1 MKTNILTAM
10 ILSASILTGC
20 ASSEDITKADNLKP
34 FELGKI
40 EYPSTQPKNG
50 SIFTSS
56 QNSMMLGVGKAF
68 NVGDIVIIK
77 MQEQI
82 DAQDSTKS
90 KTSRKASSKSGLGFT
105 MPTIIETPPSA
116 TFNLSHNQNVD
127 GDGSSSQSHKLQ
139 GNIAVTVTKVFP
151 NGILEIKGVKEIT
164 LEHGTEVI
172 AITGKIREQDISTT
186 DNSVSSSR
194 IAGAKIYYKGRGDI
208 YNRSQAGWLTNA
220 LTGKYWFF

>member
-1 MKTNILTAM
+1 MNKLLPIT
-10 ILSASILTGC
+10 ILSASLLAGC
-20 ASSEDITKADNLKP
+20 ATSQNVTQGDNLKP
-34 FELGKI
+34 FEVGQI
-40 EYPSTQPKNG
+40 EYPSTLPANG
-50 SIFTSS
+50 SIYTSS

-105 MPTIIETPPSA
+105 IPTLIETPPSA

-127 GDGSSSQSHKLQ
+127 GDGSTSQSHKLE
-139 GNIAVTVTKVFP
+139 GNIAATVTRVFP

-186 DNSVSSSR
+186 DNSVASSR

-208 YNRSQAGWLTNA
+208 YNRSQAGWLSNA

>member
-1 MKTNILTAM
+1 MNKMLPIAVL
-10 ILSASILTGC
+10 LASMLTGC
-20 ASSEDITKADNLKP
+20 AASPDVTQADNLKP
-34 FELGKI
+34 FEVGQI
-40 EYPSTQPKNG
+40 DYPSTLPENG
-50 SIFTSS
+50 SIYTSS

-105 MPTIIETPPSA
+105 IPTVIETPPSA

-127 GDGSSSQSHKLQ
+127 GDGSTSQSHKLE
-139 GNIAVTVTKVFP
+139 GNIAATVTKVFP

-208 YNRSQAGWLTNA
+208 YNRTQAGWLSNA

>member
-1 MKTNILTAM
+1 MKKIISTVV
-10 ILSASILTGC
+10 LSVAVLSGC
-20 ASSEDITKADNLKP
+20 ADKPDITQQDNLKP
-34 FELGKI
+34 FEVGTI
-40 EYPSTQPKNG
+40 NYPSNLPQNG
-50 SIFTSS
+50 SIYTSS
-56 QNSMMLGVGKAF
+56 QNSMIMGVGKAY

-77 MQEQI
+77 MEEQI

-90 KTSRKASSKSGLGFT
+90 KTSRKASSKTGLGFT
-105 MPTIIETPPSA
+105 LPTVIETPPSA
-116 TFNLSHNQNVD
+116 SFNLSHNQNVD
-127 GDGSSSQSHKLQ
+127 GDGSSSQSHKLE
-139 GNIAVTVTKVFP
+139 GNIAATVTNIFP
-151 NGILEIKGVKEIT
+151 NGILEVKGVKEIT

-208 YNRSQAGWLTNA
+208 YNRSQAGWLTKI